1 MVRLFFRNCAVIL
14 CLSGVASI
22 ATAQPA
28 PPVVALPQGAEV
40 QGGAPTQIPTAI
52 DNSAAEYML
61 GPEDVIE
68 VEIVGQPD
76 RLRARVYTDGTVQ
89 LNLVGKLT
97 ASGKTPRELG
107 AEIATALKSGGFYAN
122 PVVNIEVTNYAS
134 RYVTVLGAVSS
145 PSLVPIN
152 RTYRLSE
159 ILARV
164 GGVQATAAD
173 YLIVRP
179 ENGPEKR
186 FLIEELATGDAA
198 KDPFVT
204 PGDKIFAPVA
214 EVFYISGQV
223 NAPGPFPMRSDL
235 TVRQAIA
242 RAGGLTA
249 AGSDKK
255 VEVNRSGKKIKL
267 KGDDKVEPGDVLVVG
282 ERLF

>member
-1 MVRLFFRNCAVIL
+1 MSLRVLSVIVGIGAT
-14 CLSGVASI
+14 LSMPVVA
-22 ATAQPA
+22 AAQPA
-28 PPVVALPQGAEV
+28 SSVSPPVVPVGQ
-40 QGGAPTQIPTAI
+40 APAASSPDTAM
-52 DNSAAEYML
+52 EYIL
-61 GPEDVIE
+61 GPEDVIDVE
-68 VEIVGQPD
+68 VVGQPD
-76 RLRARVYTDGTVQ
+76 KLRARVYTDGTIQ

-97 ASGKTPRELG
+97 ASGKTPRQLG
-107 AEIATALKSGGFYAN
+107 DEIAQALKAGGFYAN
-122 PVVNIEVTNYAS
+122 PTINIEVVSYAS

-164 GGVQATAAD
+164 GGVQASAAD

-179 ENGPEKR
+179 ATGEER
-186 FLIEELATGDAA
+186 RYLISELATGDAT
-198 KDPFVT
+198 KDPIVT
-204 PGDKIFAPVA
+204 PGDKIYAPVA

-223 NAPGPFPMRSDL
+223 NAPGPFPMTTNM

-249 AGSDKK
+249 AGSEKK
-255 VEVNRSGKKIKL
+255 VEVNRGGKKVKL
-267 KGDDKVEPGDVLVVG
+267 QGDAKVEPGDVLVVG

>member
-1 MVRLFFRNCAVIL
+1 M
-14 CLSGVASI
+14 
-22 ATAQPA
+22 
-28 PPVVALPQGAEV
+28 
-40 QGGAPTQIPTAI
+40 
-52 DNSAAEYML
+52 
-61 GPEDVIE
+61 IE
-68 VEIVGQPD
+68 VEVVGQPD
-76 RLRARVYTDGTVQ
+76 KLRARVYTDGTIQ
-89 LNLVGKLT
+89 LNLVGKIT

-107 AEIATALKSGGFYAN
+107 AEIAGLLKSGGFYAS
-122 PVVNIEVTNYAS
+122 PVINVEVASYAS

-152 RTYRLSE
+152 RAYRLSE

-164 GGVQATAAD
+164 GGVQPTAAD

-186 FLIEELATGDAA
+186 YLVAELATGDAG
-198 KDPFVT
+198 KDPFVA

-255 VEVNRSGKKIKL
+255 VEVSRSGKKTKL
-267 KGDDKVEPGDVLVVG
+267 KGDDLVQPGDVLVVG